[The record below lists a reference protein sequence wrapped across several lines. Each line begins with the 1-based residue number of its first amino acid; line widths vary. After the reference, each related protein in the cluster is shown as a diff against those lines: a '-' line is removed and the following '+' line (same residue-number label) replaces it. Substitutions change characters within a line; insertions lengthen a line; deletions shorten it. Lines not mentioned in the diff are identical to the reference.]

1 MENKEREKM
10 NTMSR
15 RENSEKGVE
24 RLAMN
29 FWGNKYN
36 TQFTRTGKKKKQ
48 FMHDMHRLS
57 LDLVPT

>member
-15 RENSEKGVE
+15 RANSEKGVE

-29 FWGNKYN
+29 FGGNKYN
-36 TQFTRTGKKKKQ
+36 TQFTRTGKKKK
-48 FMHDMHRLS
+48 
-57 LDLVPT
+57 